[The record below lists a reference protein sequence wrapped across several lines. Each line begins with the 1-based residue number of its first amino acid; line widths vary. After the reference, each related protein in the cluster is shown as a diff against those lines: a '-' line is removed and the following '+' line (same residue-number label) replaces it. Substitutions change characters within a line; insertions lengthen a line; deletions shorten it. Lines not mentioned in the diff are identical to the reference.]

1 MASIYTPDGTKV
13 SLEVLRTL
21 ITFLLARLTSEPN
34 AAAFVAPVKA
44 LRNDWNPVAAKEMD
58 LEETIT
64 IAQAGAVFAD
74 RQIDAASGLVKNAI
88 HKGKKPDL
96 SLSLHKLY
104 FGSDSPSVFE
114 KPTLA
119 AQLAAMQPWPALLA
133 SSAQPELNALVAPV
147 TAAVKAGD
155 AAAKALADAN
165 TARDAFRLG
174 GERKKIFDRFNS
186 VCATT
191 HGALKALVHDHPELG
206 LGSGY
211 AESFFH
217 RAPAAR
223 AQAPL
228 TLDDANIEVKSL
240 EKKLEEAK
248 KQRDDLQD
256 KETAHTAQLEI
267 AEAALLEAQAAKKKS
282 DDAEQAAKAAL
293 EEAQKLNPKPKG
305 KLKK

>member
-64 IAQAGAVFAD
+64 IAQAGAVAAD
-74 RQIDAASGLVKNAI
+74 RRLNAASALVKNAI

-96 SLSLHKLY
+96 SLPLHKLY

-119 AQLAAMQPWPALLA
+119 AQLAAMQAWPALLTSA
-133 SSAQPELNALVAPV
+133 AQPELNALVASV
-147 TAAVKAGD
+147 TAAVKEGD
-155 AAAKALADAN
+155 VAAKALADAN

-186 VCATT
+186 ACATT
-191 HGALKALVHDHPELG
+191 YGALKALVHDHPELG
-206 LGSGY
+206 LASGY

-223 AQAPL
+223 AQPLL
-228 TLDDANIEVKSL
+228 TLDEANIEVKSL
-240 EKKLEEAK
+240 EKQLEEAK
-248 KQRDDLQD
+248 EQRDDLQG
-256 KETAHTAQLEI
+256 KEAAHAAQMKRV
-267 AEAALLEAQAAKKKS
+267 EAALLEAQEAKKRS
-282 DDAEQAAKAAL
+282 DDADQAAKAAQ
-293 EEAQKLNPKPKG
+293 EEAQKLSPKPKG
-305 KLKK
+305 KPKK